1 MLIGLCSLKGS
12 PGVTTTAVA
21 LATRW
26 PGTKPILIEAD
37 PAGGD
42 LGPRFGLPSLP
53 GLGSLAAAA
62 RRSDD
67 PAQLAEHC
75 QVLPGGPPV
84 VVGPVGAEQAR
95 ATLAVLSG
103 RGAEL
108 LRAVAA
114 DPDVVVLLDAGR
126 VEPSSPAVM
135 LLRGASAVLVL
146 TRPQVEDLSHVASV
160 LSVVPTWTRC
170 PGLVLVGGGYS
181 RAEVE
186 RELGVP
192 VLASLPDDPRGA
204 DALCGRLGARGAD
217 RSALGQAAARLADQI
232 LTQLHDPAGGHHG
245 VPPAPRAGDAADPGP
260 APRDSRAG
268 TPSADAPARTAV
280 DRTAAVVRRVV
291 RRRPDV
297 ADTGSASEGAL

>member
-21 LATRW
+21 LAARW
-26 PGTKPILIEAD
+26 PGTEPILIEAD

-42 LGPRFGLPSLP
+42 LGPRFGLASLP

-75 QVLPGGPPV
+75 QTLPGGPPV
-84 VVGPVGAEQAR
+84 VVAPVGAEQAR
-95 ATLAVLSG
+95 ATLAVLTS

-114 DPDVVVLLDAGR
+114 DPDVVVVLDVGR
-126 VEPSSPAVM
+126 VEPGSPAVI

-146 TRPQVEDLSHVASV
+146 TRPRVEDLAHVADV

-170 PGLVLVGGGYS
+170 PGLVLVGGGYP

-192 VLASLPDDPRGA
+192 AMATLPDDPRSA
-204 DALCGRLGARGAD
+204 DVLCGRPGGRSVH
-217 RSALGQAAARLADQI
+217 RSALGQAAARLAGQI
-232 LTQLHDPAGGHHG
+232 LTQLHDLAGGHHG
-245 VPPAPRAGDAADPGP
+245 APPAPRAGDAAECGP
-260 APRDSRAG
+260 VPRDSRAG
-268 TPSADAPARTAV
+268 TPSADAPTHTAM
-280 DRTAAVVRRVV
+280 DLTAAVVRRG
-291 RRRPDV
+291 RRPDV
-297 ADTGSASEGAL
+297 AETGLASEGAL